1 LAPLEVHFSEP
12 SSGSIVAHSTVY
24 ANKTLTI
31 FATQKKTTSE
41 AFKEHFFRH
50 LRFYSAFIIARQ
62 TVQSE
67 TKLSNDVV

>member
-1 LAPLEVHFSEP
+1 VDFPEP
-12 SSGSIVAHSTVY
+12 SSGSTRIVAHSTVY
-24 ANKTLTI
+24 ANKTQQI
-31 FATQKKTTSE
+31 FATLKKTTSE
-41 AFKEHFFRH
+41 TFKEHFFRH